1 MSSSSDSG
9 DDPFDDPDEEAYIA
23 MFINILISA
32 VITYTEGLYNRQ
44 AYHTS
49 ILSGHAWVLELL
61 TGHPDHIHCEL
72 GVRRHVFESL
82 VSNLRW
88 LGYKDSRDVTLH
100 EQLAIFLYTS
110 VTGLSTRHV
119 GERFQRASSTISR

>member
-61 TGHPDHIHCEL
+61 TGHPDRIHCEL
-72 GVRRHVFESL
+72 GVHRHVFESL
-82 VSNLRW
+82 VSNLR
-88 LGYKDSRDVTLH
+88 
-100 EQLAIFLYTS
+100 
-110 VTGLSTRHV
+110 
-119 GERFQRASSTISR
+119 